1 VNIIS
6 VIKRHTKNSF
16 ESIDILFNTFSE
28 SDFEKSING
37 FPIWQ
42 QFYHMINSM
51 DRIFI
56 DPENYKYPEFHEE
69 NINNLE
75 YHFDRAYTKECIYN
89 YFQEVENKI
98 NNYLDNINE
107 NELLVKSN
115 HKTIE
120 MTKLDHILA
129 QFRHIAFHLGYL
141 HSCTKVMF
149 GNTPEHILI
158 Y

>member
-1 VNIIS
+1 MNIID
-6 VIKRHTKNSF
+6 ILKRHTGNSL
-16 ESIDILFNTFSE
+16 ESISILFDTFIE
-28 SDFEKSING
+28 SDFEKSVNG

-42 QFYHMINSM
+42 QFYHTINSM

-56 DPENYKYPEFHEE
+56 DPQNYKYPEFHEE

-75 YHFDRAYTKECIYN
+75 YHFDKTYTKECLYG
-89 YFQEVENKI
+89 YFQEVKNKI
-98 NNYLDNINE
+98 DNYLDKISE
-107 NELLVKSN
+107 DELLKKSS
-115 HKTIE
+115 HKTIN

-129 QFRHIAFHLGYL
+129 QLRHIGFHLGYL

>member
-1 VNIIS
+1 MNIINI
-6 VIKRHTKNSF
+6 IKRHTKNSF

-28 SDFEKSING
+28 NDFEKTVNG

-69 NINNLE
+69 NINNLV
-75 YHFDRAYTKECIYN
+75 YHFDKIYTKECLYI
-89 YFQEVENKI
+89 YFQDVKYKI
-98 NNYLDNINE
+98 NNYLDKINE
-107 NELLVKSN
+107 NELLIKSN

-120 MTKLDHILA
+120 MTKLDHILS
-129 QFRHIAFHLGYL
+129 QFRHMAFHLGYF
-141 HSCTKVMF
+141 HSCAKVMF
-149 GNTPEHILI
+149 GNTPIHILI
-158 Y
+158 